1 MKKYQVFAISR
12 TYYSII
18 IDAETKE
25 EALLKIENK
34 KNLKFNIERVDPIEV
49 LENSVQQI
57 NTNEKSD
64 NI

>member
-25 EALLKIENK
+25 EALFKIENK

>member
-25 EALLKIENK
+25 EALFKIENK

-64 NI
+64 NV

>member
-12 TYYSII
+12 TYYSIT
-18 IDAETKE
+18 IDAESKE
-25 EALLKIENK
+25 DALIKIENK
-34 KNLKFNIERVDPIEV
+34 KKLKFNIERIEPLEI

-64 NI
+64 NV

>member
-12 TYYSII
+12 TYYSIT
-18 IDAETKE
+18 IDAESKE

-34 KNLKFNIERVDPIEV
+34 KNLKFNIERIDPIEV

>member
-12 TYYSII
+12 TYYSIT
-18 IDAETKE
+18 IDAESKE
-25 EALLKIENK
+25 DALNKIESG
-34 KNLKFNIERVDPIEV
+34 KNHKFIIERIDPIEI

>member
-25 EALLKIENK
+25 EALFKIENK

-57 NTNEKSD
+57 NTNEK
-64 NI
+64 

>member
-12 TYYSII
+12 TYYSIT

-25 EALLKIENK
+25 EALFKIENK
-34 KNLKFNIERVDPIEV
+34 KNLKFNIERIDPIEV